1 MRVKLP
7 CQWKSL
13 PPKNFTEM
21 RRVWDQ
27 ASRRY
32 KWHLVVE
39 DGQPKAEPPGGGV
52 LAGDQGEIHPITLT
66 EADKATVISV
76 RALRSVRQY
85 TNK

>member
-1 MRVKLP
+1 MRL
-7 CQWKSL
+7 
-13 PPKNFTEM
+13 
-21 RRVWDQ
+21 VWDQ

-32 KWHLVVE
+32 NWHLVVE
-39 DGQPKAEPPGGGV
+39 DRQPNVESPGAGV